1 MFLFTSSCYST
12 TVPSPV
18 RSMPDNHHIHLWI
31 PPASPIAFAT
41 VISGR
46 AIIFNLLSL
55 FSLHYIQM
63 LGVLELKNQILIFI
77 VRIRV
82 RKSYQL
88 GFIMFILYAI
98 IIRYDMSVHVLVTD

>member
-1 MFLFTSSCYST
+1 
-12 TVPSPV
+12 
-18 RSMPDNHHIHLWI
+18 MPDNHHSHLWN
-31 PPASPIAFAT
+31 PLASPIAFAT
-41 VISGR
+41 IISGH
-46 AIIFNLLSL
+46 AIIFDLLYL
-55 FSLHYIQM
+55 FSLHYIHM

>member
-1 MFLFTSSCYST
+1 
-12 TVPSPV
+12 
-18 RSMPDNHHIHLWI
+18 
-31 PPASPIAFAT
+31 
-41 VISGR
+41 
-46 AIIFNLLSL
+46 
-55 FSLHYIQM
+55 M